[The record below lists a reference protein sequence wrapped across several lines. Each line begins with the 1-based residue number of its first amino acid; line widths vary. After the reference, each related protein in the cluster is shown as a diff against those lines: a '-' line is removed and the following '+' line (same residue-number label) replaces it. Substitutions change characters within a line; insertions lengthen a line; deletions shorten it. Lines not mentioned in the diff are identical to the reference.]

1 MGILRHSQCAP
12 GSYQKKLREGGRMPE
27 TLLEELRDAVVEMK
41 YEETEE
47 LTEKGLK
54 GGLTAVEILNKA
66 LIPALDRVGIL
77 FQEGEYFLPDVLMSV
92 KAYNSSYQM
101 LESSLKEGDYQA
113 RGVVM
118 LGTVEGDIHE
128 IGKNILVALLQ
139 GNGFDVIDLGVNVTA
154 DIFLGKAKEN
164 NPDIIGM
171 SALLTTTMPAM
182 KDVIDLFQEEGM
194 REQFR
199 FIVGG
204 APLNQKFADEI
215 GADGYGE
222 DAQAGVELV
231 KRLVES

>member
-1 MGILRHSQCAP
+1 MS
-12 GSYQKKLREGGRMPE
+12 E